1 MTILEN
7 PTGPLQESRPVAHP
21 LRSARERVYGMCAP
35 EHFEVAYAINA
46 WMDPSLPVDRAR
58 AMRQWQELHRTYLD
72 LGHRVEVLPALPGL
86 PDMVFSANGAL
97 VVGGRSYG
105 ARFRHLE
112 RSAEAAAHAT
122 WLRALGVPV
131 HQPEHTNEGE
141 GDFLVLRD
149 LILAGTGFRTS
160 VPAHEEAARVLGRR
174 VVSLELV
181 DPRFYHLDVALGVL
195 DDGGG
200 DAPADVAYVP
210 EAFSAASR
218 AVLDDLFPAAL
229 HCSVEDALAFGLNL
243 VSDGRNVVL
252 PSAATRLAQDVA
264 ARGYTPVPVDL
275 SEFVKAGGSVKCCTM
290 EWHA

>member
-7 PTGPLQESRPVAHP
+7 PTGPLPGASPVAP
-21 LRSARERVYGMCAP
+21 PVRAARTRVLGMCAP
-35 EHFEVAYAINA
+35 THFDVSYAINA
-46 WMDPSLPVDRAR
+46 WMDPSVPVDRGR
-58 AMRQWQELHRTYLD
+58 AMQQWQALHDTYLS
-72 LGHRVEVLPALPGL
+72 LGHRVELLTPRPGL

-97 VVGGRSYG
+97 VVGGRAYG
-105 ARFRHLE
+105 ARFRHAE
-112 RSAEAAAHAT
+112 RRPEAEAHAD
-122 WLRALGVPV
+122 WLRAHGITV
-131 HQPEHTNEGE
+131 HAPEHTNEGE
-141 GDFLVLRD
+141 GDFLVLHD
-149 LILAGTGFRTS
+149 VILAGTGFRTS
-160 VPAHEEAARVLGRR
+160 VAAHEEAARVLGRR

-195 DDGGG
+195 DDGAGE
-200 DAPADVAYVP
+200 APTDVAYVP

>member
-7 PTGPLQESRPVAHP
+7 PTGPLPRTRPLSEP
-21 LRSARERVYGMCAP
+21 GRSARTRVLGMCAP
-35 EHFEVAYAINA
+35 EHFDVTYAINA
-46 WMDPSLPVDRAR
+46 WMDPDVPVDRAR
-58 AMRQWQELHRTYLD
+58 AMRQWERLRRTYLE
-72 LGHRVEVLPALPGL
+72 LGHRVEILPALPDL

-97 VVGGRSYG
+97 VVGGRAYG
-105 ARFRHLE
+105 ARFRHPE
-112 RSAEAAAHAT
+112 RRPEAEAHAA
-122 WLRALGVPV
+122 WLRSHGIDV
-131 HQPEHTNEGE
+131 HPPEHTNEGE

-149 LILAGTGFRTS
+149 VILAGTGFRTS
-160 VPAHEEAARVLGRR
+160 VAAHEEAAHVLGRR

-200 DAPADVAYVP
+200 EGPADVAYVP

-218 AVLDDLFPAAL
+218 AVLDDLFPDAL
-229 HCSVEDALAFGLNL
+229 HCSVEDALSFGLNL

-252 PSAATRLAQDVA
+252 PSGATRLAQDVA